1 MISDREVIWRLLL
14 AVLLSGL
21 VGLER
26 EASGRAAGFRT
37 HILVCVGSTL
47 IMLTALHLSE
57 LLRGVVPVD
66 PGRFAAQ
73 VVSGIGFLGAGT
85 IIQIRDSVKG
95 LTTAASLWTAAGI
108 GLAIGSGFY
117 VGALATTALVLLVLF
132 ILSRVE
138 RRVVGS
144 KRKPGG
150 TEDVD
155 IR

>member
-1 MISDREVIWRLLL
+1 MISDREVVWRLLL

-47 IMLTALHLSE
+47 IMLTALHLME
-57 LLRGVVPVD
+57 LLRGVVAVD

-117 VGALATTALVLLVLF
+117 VGALATTALVLAVLF

>member
-1 MISDREVIWRLLL
+1 MLSNSEVIGRLLL

-57 LLRGVVPVD
+57 LLRGVVAVD

-117 VGALATTALVLLVLF
+117 VGALATTTLVLAVLF

-138 RRVVGS
+138 RGVVGS

-150 TEDVD
+150 HQDVD

>member
-1 MISDREVIWRLLL
+1 MVSDSEVVWRLLL

-21 VGLER
+21 VGIER

-47 IMLTALHLSE
+47 IMLTALHLME
-57 LLRGVVPVD
+57 LLRGVVAVD

-117 VGALATTALVLLVLF
+117 VGALASTALVLAVLF